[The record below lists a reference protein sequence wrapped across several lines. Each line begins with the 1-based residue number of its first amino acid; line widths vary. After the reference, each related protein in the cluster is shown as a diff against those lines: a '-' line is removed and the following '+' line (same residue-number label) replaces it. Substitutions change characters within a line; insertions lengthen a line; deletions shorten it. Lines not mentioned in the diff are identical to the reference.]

1 MKRSTG
7 FRNYL
12 LATGSAK
19 AALDGKVIKVYSGT
33 APATADDTLGAAVL
47 LCTISVDGTGT
58 GVTMAATAS
67 GGQLTKNS
75 SEVWKGTI
83 GTSGTASFFRMETA
97 ADAGGLSTTAVRLQG
112 NIALDGADL
121 NFASIDLVAGNERQ
135 INYFTV
141 SISAG

>member
-33 APATADDTLGAAVL
+33 APATADDALGAAVL

-97 ADAGGLSTTAVRLQG
+97 ADAGVLSTTAVRLQG